1 MTANEVAQYTKEYEE
16 WFEEDRKIPP
26 EPAPIVDRNQLV
38 SDQKQRRAH
47 LERLAIQGVRAGGVG
62 MPFYMT
68 MIGFQ
73 KHSSSTPVQ
82 NLRRIT
88 FAEMSVRRVH
98 IGRYILCRIIAPCSR
113 MVAVQTVVE
122 DTEGIANDLSIY
134 NFPSTSSC
142 SLEHLDS
149 LFSPGT
155 VLAIREPTLKAPTQ
169 GIRPLLRVDS
179 PTDIIFVPPN
189 SPVLRGIAWRTGPK
203 VVGYPVAPP
212 ISADS
217 WRERGDSHFKASQW
231 FLAAFAYS
239 HALALDPNAL
249 AIRLNRAEAYLRLK
263 YYSGAIHDAQ
273 GVLTKSGPADP
284 SAYKALFRLAK
295 ARYGRREYSMAQND
309 FVRWKSRHPDDSAA
323 DSWID
328 RCRARL
334 RERTTGMYDW
344 SSLFRNARRQIRVD
358 AADFFGPIEVKC
370 MAHRG
375 GGRGVVTTQ
384 DVKTGDLLLVTKP
397 FASVYA
403 PDLPNDHFTVTL
415 DLLSRTKRE
424 RTDSLLLSR
433 IIEKIYGNPD
443 LRDEVFDLYAGRGY
457 PAPPD
462 TYPPPAA
469 SAVPVDLLH
478 PKVDIDI
485 AQLEAIC
492 TYNNFCPFR
501 LDGPQ
506 MDKEAQPAGLYT
518 SASMFNHSCLANA
531 TWYCIGDIM
540 IVRAAEP
547 IPTGTEVTIP
557 YCVEESYFDR
567 QTVLQKHMLDRCD
580 CRLCEEDR
588 RDGEAQL
595 RRRHQLKTRL
605 DAATIMSAPLAE
617 VRALEK
623 DIAATYGQT
632 RGAIRPL
639 SALALHIVAEKL
651 RMSGNARHMRESLQY
666 DMQALECYGFVLA
679 HDSGRSSS
687 VPQLPI
693 ASERLPTATSIMEPA
708 DIMLRIACTYYM
720 LREEENAAR
729 WLKAVLWLTEV
740 SVGSGEELFMMIHE
754 ETLRR
759 MDMQSF
765 AARVL

>member
-1 MTANEVAQYTKEYEE
+1 MTANEVAQYIKEYEE
-16 WFEEDRKIPP
+16 WFEDDRKIPP
-26 EPAPIVDRNQLV
+26 EPAPIVDRTQLI

-47 LERLAIQGVRAGGVG
+47 LERLAVHGARAGGAG

-68 MIGFQ
+68 MVGFQ
-73 KHSSSTPVQ
+73 KHSSSTSIQ

-98 IGRYILCRIIAPCSR
+98 IGRYILCRLIAPCSR

-169 GIRPLLRVDS
+169 GNRPLLRVDS

-189 SPVLRGIAWRTGPK
+189 SPLLRGIAWRTGPK
-203 VVGYPVAPP
+203 VASYPSPP
-212 ISADS
+212 PTSADA
-217 WRERGDSHFKASQW
+217 WRERGDSYYKTSQW

-239 HALALDPNAL
+239 HALALDPNAVS
-249 AIRLNRAEAYLRLK
+249 IRLNRSEAYLRLK
-263 YYSGAIHDAQ
+263 YYTGALHDTQ
-273 GVLTKSGPADP
+273 GILNKVGSADP

-334 RERTTGMYDW
+334 RERTTGVYDW
-344 SSLFRNARRQIRVD
+344 SSLFRNARRTIRVD
-358 AADFFGPIEVKC
+358 AADFFGPIEVRP

-384 DVKTGDLLLVTKP
+384 DVKTGDLLLVAKP

-403 PDLPNDHFTVTL
+403 SDLPNDQFTVTL

-424 RTDSLLLSR
+424 RTDSLLLAR

-443 LRDEVFDLYAGRGY
+443 RHDEVFYLYAGRGY

-462 TYPPPAA
+462 TYPPPVTA
-469 SAVPVDLLH
+469 AVPVDLLH

-531 TWYCIGDIM
+531 TWYCIGDVM
-540 IVRAAEP
+540 IIRAAEP

-557 YCVEESYFDR
+557 YCVEESYIDR

-595 RRRHQLKTRL
+595 RRRHQLKARL
-605 DAATIMSAPLAE
+605 DAPTIMSASLAD

-623 DIAATYGQT
+623 DIAATYGRT

-687 VPQLPI
+687 GPKLPI

-729 WLKAVLWLTEV
+729 WLRAALWLTEV
-740 SVGSGEELFMMIHE
+740 SVGSGKELFMLIHE
-754 ETLRR
+754 ETLQR